1 MWHLLMEIVL
11 ILTLAFVLGTIAQ
24 KLKQSAIIG
33 YLIAGA
39 VIGPL
44 LFNAD
49 AIRQVAELGV
59 ALLLFSIGLEFSFSR
74 LKTLGAI
81 ALIGGTLQVGITL
94 ALFAL
99 LLIPFLNLTASVA
112 LGAMA
117 ALSSTAVVL
126 RVLVDRAA
134 IDSVYGRNALGLLL
148 LQDIAVVP
156 LVLLVSVLSQGGSFG
171 EIGLQLGKTLGGAL
185 LLVAAFYILFY
196 QLVPRILMAQGL
208 FSNRELVVLLA
219 IIIALGSVWVAH
231 SLGLSPAL
239 GAFLAG
245 MLLAESPFAT
255 QIRSDIVSIRTLFV
269 TLFFTSVGMLAEP
282 LWLVRHLHWVIGGL
296 VLVVGVKTL
305 IIFAIARYFNNSQ
318 VQALATGFALSQ
330 VGEFS
335 FVLATAAHQ
344 GALISSDQ
352 FALVLSITIFS
363 LLLAPYMVVNAEKW
377 AVLALTHIF
386 RNKDLYAAQTHQHSR
401 STQMHV
407 LIIGFGPAGQQVAQ
421 ALASQDVHAH
431 VIELNP
437 HTASKAKKM
446 GLHVHIG
453 DATSRDVLNHVG
465 IHIIC
470 AAVITLPDP
479 KTCRDVI
486 ANLRFLL
493 PEIPILTRSRYH
505 RYQMDL
511 KSRGATVVVD
521 EESVVGQTLATD
533 LITLMSKPNQ
543 EAMACA
549 LSGER
554 WPVAENP
561 GKDEDAY

>member
-11 ILTLAFVLGTIAQ
+11 ILAIAFVLGAIAQ

-39 VIGPL
+39 VVGPL
-44 LFNAD
+44 LFNTE

-74 LKTLGAI
+74 LKKLGSI
-81 ALIGGTLQVGITL
+81 ALVGGTLQVSITL
-94 ALFAL
+94 AIFAL
-99 LLIPFLNLTASVA
+99 LLIPFLDLSTSVA

-134 IDSVYGRNALGLLL
+134 IDSVYGRNALGILL

-156 LVLLVSVLSQGGSFG
+156 LVLLVSVLTQGGSAG
-171 EIGLQLGKTLGGAL
+171 EIAVHLGRSLGAAL
-185 LLVAAFYILFY
+185 LLVAAFYLLFY
-196 QLVPRILMAQGL
+196 HLVPRILMAQGL
-208 FSNRELVVLLA
+208 FANRELVVLLA

-282 LWLVRHLHWVIGGL
+282 LWLVQHLHWVAGGL
-296 VLVVGVKTL
+296 ALVFGIKAL
-305 IIFAIARYFNNSQ
+305 IIFAIARYFNNGR
-318 VQALATGFALSQ
+318 VQSLATGFALAQ

-335 FVLATAAHQ
+335 FVLAAAAHE
-344 GALISSDQ
+344 GALISSDLL
-352 FALVLSITIFS
+352 ALVLSVTILS

-377 AVLALTHIF
+377 AERILMLIF
-386 RNKDLYAAQTHQHSR
+386 RGRGLQPKPTHEHSG
-401 STQMHV
+401 SGQMHV
-407 LIIGFGPAGQQVAQ
+407 LIIGFGPAGQQVAN
-421 ALASQDVHAH
+421 ALSTQDVHSH

-437 HTASKAKKM
+437 HTASKARQM

-453 DATSRDVLNHVG
+453 DATSRDILDHIG
-465 IHIIC
+465 IQIIC

-486 ANLRFLL
+486 DNLRFLL

-505 RYQMDL
+505 RYLTDL
-511 KSRGATVVVD
+511 QNRGATIVVD
-521 EESVVGQTLATD
+521 EESVVGETLAND
-533 LITLMSKPNQ
+533 LIALMSKPGQ

-554 WPVAENP
+554 WPVMEDSGP
-561 GKDEDAY
+561 DEV